1 MRIAII
7 TGASSGLG
15 REYLRQLMQGENF
28 DAVWAIARRQNR
40 LKELVQTYGDTVRPL
55 ALDLTQPVSLRHLE
69 YLLHT
74 EQPDVAVLIN
84 AAGFG
89 KMGTTTLIPTEVQ
102 DAMVDLN
109 CRAAID
115 LTASVLPYMKPG
127 ARILEICSSAGFSP
141 IPELNV
147 YAATKAFLLNY
158 SKALHYELKPKGI
171 QVTAVCPYWVTDT
184 EFIPIALRDS
194 AHPGRHFFLAST
206 AESVVSWSL
215 ADSRHGR
222 WVSTP
227 GLMCTLHRIIAW
239 LIPDL
244 LMLRLA
250 AWWHKV

>member
-15 REYLRQLMQGENF
+15 REYLRQLIQRENF
-28 DAVWAIARRQNR
+28 DAVWAIARRQER
-40 LKELVQTYGDTVRPL
+40 LEELVRTYKDTVRPL
-55 ALDLTQPVSLRHLE
+55 ALDLTQSASLRQLE

-89 KMGTTTLIPTEVQ
+89 KMGTTDLMPAAVQ
-102 DAMVDLN
+102 DAMIDLN
-109 CRAAID
+109 CRAAVD
-115 LTASVLPYMKPG
+115 LTASALPYMKPG

-158 SKALHYELKPKGI
+158 SKGLHYELKGRGI
-171 QVTAVCPYWVTDT
+171 NVTAVCPYWVLDT
-184 EFIPIALRDS
+184 EFIPIALKDNP
-194 AHPGRHFFLAST
+194 HPGRHFFLAST

-227 GLMCTLHRIIAW
+227 GIMCTLHRFLAW
-239 LIPDL
+239 LVPNR
-244 LMLRLA
+244 LMLQLA
-250 AWWHKV
+250 DWWHRI